1 MNHKDINIC
10 IGERRERKKGK
21 GGGGEETLWIKVQ
34 VSLQFCDKYLGVTGV
49 DLGVVVPILPCSI
62 RLEVDPRLCIEAL
75 LGSPMYLLP
84 KAPGVRDSDL
94 WLPL

>member
-1 MNHKDINIC
+1 MKAPKLYSLGDK
-10 IGERRERKKGK
+10 RERKVRNK
-21 GGGGEETLWIKVQ
+21 TLTMEAP
-34 VSLQFCDKYLGVTGV
+34 VSLKYYDLYLGVTGV